1 MKIKILFLVWGTL
14 LLSTPLFSEV
24 STKEITQKVDSLLA
38 EATKMGLF
46 SGQVL
51 MSHNGEKFYYR
62 QEGYADWNTKRK
74 IDENTLFNIGSLNK
88 QFTEEIIHQ
97 LVNEKKL
104 EYSDPLIKYCNFF
117 PDKIGKQ
124 ITIQQLLDM
133 KSGLGDYLRN
143 PQFAELQKKEFSL
156 TELIDLIKTEPLLF
170 EPGTQREYSNSGY
183 AVLGAVIEKVTQLSF
198 EKNIEERI
206 VKPLGLK
213 KLAYSK
219 SEKEKELKRALGTE
233 IDFDGNK
240 HSIDDISN
248 STPAGGIYTTLDNLF
263 QFVEAKRKALLPS
276 AKIYKSGSIAGGTP
290 LWNSTINFDVE
301 SAYSFVV
308 MANTGSIADELS
320 LRINAI
326 LKNKPFPPL
335 NYPFQNVLYNL
346 LRSEGSEYVK
356 LHATKLAEQADLPF
370 DERFFNYFGY
380 QFIEAKKIEY
390 AIQLFK
396 INVELFPTK
405 PNTYDSLAESYLL
418 SGDKKSALNFYQQEL
433 KLMPNNEQLKKQ
445 VSDLE
450 KE

>member
-1 MKIKILFLVWGTL
+1 MKIKILFLVCGTL
-14 LLSTPLFSEV
+14 LFSTPLFSEV
-24 STKEITQKVDSLLA
+24 TTKEITQKVDSLLA

-46 SGQVL
+46 SGHLL
-51 MSHNGEKFYYR
+51 MSHNGEKIYYR

-74 IDENTLFNIGSLNK
+74 MDENTLFNIGSLNK

-104 EYSDPLIKYCNFF
+104 EYSDPLSKHCKFF
-117 PDKIGKQ
+117 PDKIGNQ
-124 ITIQQLLDM
+124 ITIQLLLDM
-133 KSGLGDYLRN
+133 KSGLGDYLRH
-143 PQFAELQKKEFSL
+143 PQFAELQKREFSL

-170 EPGTQREYSNSGY
+170 EPGTHREYSNSGY

-213 KLAYSK
+213 KLVYSK
-219 SEKEKELKRALGTE
+219 SEKSKELNRAFGTE

-240 HSIDDISN
+240 LSMDDISN

-301 SAYSFVV
+301 SGYSFVV
-308 MANTGSIADELS
+308 MANTGSIADELTF
-320 LRINAI
+320 RINAI
-326 LKNKPFPPL
+326 LKNKRFPPL
-335 NYPFQNVLYNL
+335 NYPIKNVLYNL

-356 LHATKLAEQADLPF
+356 LNATKLAEQAGLPF

-396 INVELFPTK
+396 INVELFPTI
-405 PNTYDSLAESYLL
+405 PNTYDSLAEAYML
-418 SGDKKSALNFYQQEL
+418 SGDKKSALNFYKEEL
-433 KLMPNNEQLKKQ
+433 KLQPNNEQLKKRIGE
-445 VSDLE
+445 LE
-450 KE
+450 K